1 VYIPDLSKTNG
12 EPDISGAQNENNVNS
27 RVAGMSL
34 KATFKDHK
42 DAVVALTC
50 IKRDDRH
57 MLVRADN
64 ENHSNQDPD

>member
-1 VYIPDLSKTNG
+1 MYIPDPSKTNG
-12 EPDISGAQNENNVNS
+12 ETELPGAQNENNVNS

-57 MLVRADN
+57 MLV
-64 ENHSNQDPD
+64 SGVT